1 MPQQVR
7 PIVTD
12 LNRLLPTKGTREY
25 ISVVGFPGLRIQV
38 RIGAKGIT
46 RSFVHNYKTNTADG
60 KRRDVYVS
68 LGPFDG
74 TKSSID
80 IALQRYYASA
90 EAKAHGRVASTIEL
104 DEEMGAPTDGRIHN
118 SGGRRVREVMRRYD
132 EERMTKVRPI
142 SRANW
147 NTYSKSFEGAF
158 GDRLIKTITQPMIEK
173 WLRELVDSVRLNA
186 SPDNQFAGHPTFNN
200 AKKCITAF
208 FGWAVKR
215 KLTDENPA
223 HHIELMKVA
232 DTGVIVKESEFK
244 TYVQVLWG
252 NHEQL
257 PPERQRLRI
266 CPSLRHMLV
275 LMIYTG
281 MRPGEVRQMRY
292 EDFDTDAMT
301 ITIPSHRAKDGKRHE
316 IPISYEVNETLKA
329 QIAHT
334 GYTEPDDLI
343 FPMEKIESRT
353 KHMYRGVR
361 NFEIPNCRMQ
371 TFHNRVCDKANIK
384 RFRAHGLR
392 HLFISYTPRLGINGE
407 VSRLLTSHSIG
418 VDVHNRIYNNYDYQS
433 EMKEAACRMAVFLSA
448 LAGREPNVQDS
459 LESGDFWLSARGRKY
474 ASALGLNLSDD
485 YELFFN
491 LQEAIDE
498 KSGYAE
504 GKRKFAQSRATD
516 ETSGGVKS
524 ANKFDKSLL
533 EDEEGDTVPF

>member
-1 MPQQVR
+1 MPKQVR

-12 LNRLLPTKGTREY
+12 LNQLLPTKGTREY
-25 ISVVGFPGLRIQV
+25 VSIIGFTGLRVQV
-38 RIGAKGIT
+38 RVGAKGVT
-46 RSFVHNYKTNTADG
+46 RSFVHNYKTNTSDG

-104 DEEMGAPTDGRIHN
+104 DEEMGAPTDGRVHN
-118 SGGRRVREVMRRYD
+118 SGGRRVREVMRRYN

-142 SRANW
+142 SRVNW
-147 NTYSKSFEGAF
+147 NTYSKSFEAAI

-173 WLRELVDSVRLNA
+173 WLRELVDTVRLTAN
-186 SPDNQFAGHPTFNN
+186 PDNKFAGHPTFNN

-215 KLTDENPA
+215 KLADENPA
-223 HHIELMKVA
+223 LHIELMKVA
-232 DTGVIVKESEFK
+232 DTGVTISDTDFK
-244 TYVQVLWG
+244 TYLRTLWG

-257 PPERQRLRI
+257 PAEREQLHI
-266 CPSLRHMLV
+266 CPSLRHMLG

-292 EDFDTDAMT
+292 GDYDFLAKK

-316 IPISYEVNETLKA
+316 LPVSNETHEILRA
-329 QIAHT
+329 QIEHT
-334 GYTEPDDLI
+334 GYTEPNDLI
-343 FPMEKIESRT
+343 FPMEKIESRI
-353 KHMYRGVR
+353 KGMYRNVR
-361 NFEIPNCRMQ
+361 NFEIPNCRIQ
-371 TFHNRVCDKANIK
+371 TFHNRVCDKAGIN

-418 VDVHNRIYNNYDYQS
+418 VDVHNRVYNNYDYQS
-433 EMKEAACRMAVFLSA
+433 EMREAACRMAVFLSA
-448 LAGREPNVQDS
+448 LAGRQPNMHDT
-459 LESGDFWLSARGRKY
+459 LESGDFWASQRGKKH
-474 ASALGLNLSDD
+474 AAALELNLSDD
-485 YELFFN
+485 YVLHRYHQEVVDRDSGYTEGIRKFEASRAAE
-491 LQEAIDE
+491 EAIGDME
-498 KSGYAE
+498 
-504 GKRKFAQSRATD
+504 
-516 ETSGGVKS
+516 S
-524 ANKFDKSLL
+524 ARRFDKPLL
-533 EDEEGDTVPF
+533 KDEEGETVPF